1 MNKQQIKRLESWVN
15 RYTKCDPSL
24 LYVEKYGGR
33 LYMTDGI
40 IAFNTPIDALATHNT
55 RERTIHPFFEMV
67 PDGVIVRIRTSQLLE
82 VLKTC
87 KPKKGEKALPVRL
100 HRSLVNPEYLSCVL
114 RILGNNVEMLL
125 PESWKAPLLFAGEE
139 IGALLMSVRVSEDSD
154 SIPSIDCEQLTQVPE
169 GWVLD
174 NPWKQ

>member
-15 RYTKCDPSL
+15 KATKKGIPLS
-24 LYVEKYGGR
+24 VEKYDGR

-40 IAFNTPIDALATHNT
+40 IAFNTPIDGLATHNV
-55 RERTIHPFFEMV
+55 REMTIHPFFEEV
-67 PDGVIVRIRTSQLLE
+67 PDGVNVRIRTSQLLE
-82 VLKTC
+82 VLKVC

-100 HRSLVNPEYLSCVL
+100 HHSLVNPEYLSCVL
-114 RILGNNVEMLL
+114 RILGNSVEMVL
-125 PESWKAPLLFAGEE
+125 PESWKSPLLFAGEE
-139 IGALLMSVRVSEDSD
+139 LGALLMPIRVSEDSD
-154 SIPSIDCEQLTQVPE
+154 NIPTIDHEPMAQVPE

>member
-15 RYTKCDPSL
+15 KATKKGIPLS
-24 LYVEKYGGR
+24 VEKYDGR

-40 IAFNTPIDALATHNT
+40 IAFNTPIDGLATHNT

>member
-1 MNKQQIKRLESWVN
+1 MNKQQIKRLESWIN
-15 RYTKCDPSL
+15 KATKGGRSL
-24 LYVEKYGGR
+24 WVEKYSGR
-33 LYMTDGI
+33 LYMTDGV
-40 IAFNTPIDALATHNT
+40 IAFNTPIDGLATLNI
-55 RERTIHPFFEMV
+55 REMGIHPFFEEV

-125 PESWKAPLLFAGEE
+125 PESWKAPLLFAGAEM
-139 IGALLMSVRVSEDSD
+139 GALLMPVRVSKDID
-154 SIPSIDCEQLTQVPE
+154 SIPSIDYEQLAQVPE
-169 GWVLD
+169 GWVLN